1 MYTLLLFLLLL
12 TVMALV
18 IGFNGYEEIDIQIGV
33 KQWDSPYFQFG
44 IQFIEHTLSDGN
56 IEQQLSL
63 NFFFFNIDVIF
74 YKIRA

>member
-18 IGFNGYEEIDIQIGV
+18 IGLNGYEEIDIMIGV

-44 IQFIEHTLSDGN
+44 IQFVEHTLSDGN

>member
-1 MYTLLLFLLLL
+1 
-12 TVMALV
+12 MALV
-18 IGFNGYEEIDIQIGV
+18 IGLNGYEEIDIQIGV

-44 IQFIEHTLSDGN
+44 IQIIEHTLSDGN

>member
-1 MYTLLLFLLLL
+1 
-12 TVMALV
+12 MALV
-18 IGFNGYEEIDIQIGV
+18 IGLNGYEEIDIMIGV

-44 IQFIEHTLSDGN
+44 IQFVEHTLSDGN

>member
-18 IGFNGYEEIDIQIGV
+18 IGINGYEEIDIMIGV
-33 KQWDSPYFQFG
+33 KEWNSLYFQFG
-44 IQFIEHTLSDGN
+44 IQFVEHTLSDGN

-63 NFFFFNIDVIF
+63 NFFFFNIDIIF

>member
-1 MYTLLLFLLLL
+1 
-12 TVMALV
+12 MALV

>member
-1 MYTLLLFLLLL
+1 
-12 TVMALV
+12 MALV
-18 IGFNGYEEIDIQIGV
+18 IGLNGYEEIDIQIGV